1 MASVPIKEPYVK
13 VREQIMSRPTVL
25 NIDGTSN
32 IGVVI
37 VAPAGPRLA
46 YVDGPNTFLKLY
58 TVDGTIP
65 RNAHRSLIN
74 AFLLSHSAGLV
85 VVRSMNTTAVSGLF
99 FTHEDK
105 NESKLFINSDNNSLW
120 GIAFDDKYYFCNNG
134 NDSWDDFLN
143 VIKNQVNDNGDP
155 VYDAA
160 ALGKIKTAGQG
171 KSVSCKNFTELAEK
185 LQSSL
190 TTSQSKPY
198 SAIYSPKVGGIVF
211 TPDIEAAYTLDAAAK
226 ESLVGLKLDLKHNKT
241 GLSSLKA
248 TPIKYKDNVALTE
261 SEVLEFTFANG
272 VDSNWAFVYGT
283 MAYYHGAIDKSKYD
297 DYSLVSCKT
306 LDDVITS
313 ISGIKGMACEEVE
326 KDKKIKVTYSKG
338 NRIYI
343 AADDTGLNEGVTVK
357 QPETPTSVDMSSMLF
372 SIYPNDPQG
381 SDVYK
386 MVVQPDS
393 GNIFSL
399 SLTDVKSTKN
409 YLVSLLPD
417 ETDES
422 GNNVFIENLNALG
435 TGFTIVTN
443 PDYDENNL
451 RTHSPKLTQV
461 FSFGNSGLDLSSS
474 KKVSCLVQALYSLE
488 DQGLYD
494 IEYLATAGIVD
505 LQFLRQFQFIGKR
518 NDWFTPVDL
527 PHDNTNVNSINGFI
541 FNRAQDSNT
550 IVMGPFD
557 KDTSLTGWMTYIA
570 ASSRY
575 YRKVM
580 QNKSVRSEFAPT
592 FDQTNGTLEYK
603 NPVYML
609 DKGDR
614 EKLLNFAA
622 PVNFLVYNQRTD
634 SYYLNNNETFQ
645 PNKDILSEEQ
655 NRRMVNK
662 IKKDC
667 NRLMQRFKGRV
678 NTVSTRQDVESLLRH
693 YFETNIQ
700 NQLYKLDDYEVVCD
714 RADVNTTEMITA
726 NQLGVHVSVRLTN
739 SVKYIDVLVKV
750 YQIGT
755 DFNS

>member
-13 VREQIMSRPTVL
+13 VREQIMSKPTIL

-32 IGVVI
+32 IGVVV

-74 AFLLSHSAGLV
+74 AYLLSFSAGLV

-99 FTHEDK
+99 FTHEEK

-120 GIAFDDKYYFCNNG
+120 GIAFEDKYYFCNSG
-134 NDSWDDFLN
+134 NESWEDFLN
-143 VIKNQVNDNGDP
+143 VVKNLSDDNGDP
-155 VYDAA
+155 IYSAPTLA
-160 ALGKIKTAGQG
+160 KIKTAGQG
-171 KSVSCKNFTELAEK
+171 KSVHCNNFDELAEK
-185 LQSSL
+185 LQASL
-190 TTSQSKPY
+190 TVSQSKQY
-198 SAIYSPKVGGIVF
+198 TAIYSSKVGGIIF
-211 TPDIEAAYTLDAAAK
+211 TPDIDAAYTLDATAK
-226 ESLVGLKLDLKHNKT
+226 ETLVGLKLDLKHNKT
-241 GLSSLKA
+241 GISSLKA
-248 TPIKYKDNVALTE
+248 TPIKYKDGVALTE
-261 SEVLEFTFANG
+261 SEELEFTFANG
-272 VDSNWAFVYGT
+272 VDSNWAFVYGS
-283 MAYYHGAIDKSKYD
+283 MAYFHGAIDRSKYD

-306 LDDVITS
+306 VDDIITS

-338 NRIYI
+338 NRLYI
-343 AADDTGLNEGVTVK
+343 AEADSGLNVGVTVK
-357 QPETPTSVDMSSMLF
+357 QPEDPTSVDTSNMLF
-372 SIYPNDPQG
+372 GIYPDDPQG

-386 MVVQPDS
+386 MTIQPES
-393 GNIFSL
+393 GNIFTL
-399 SLTDVKSTKN
+399 SLTDLKSTKN
-409 YLVSLLPD
+409 YFVSLLPD
-417 ETDES
+417 ETDDS

-443 PDYDENNL
+443 PNYSENDL
-451 RTHSPKLTQV
+451 IAHSPKLTQV

-474 KKVSCLVQALYSLE
+474 KKVSCLVQALYALE

-494 IEYLATAGIVD
+494 IEYLASAGIVD
-505 LQFLRQFQFIGKR
+505 LQFVKQFQLVGKR
-518 NDWFTPVDL
+518 NDWFTPVDI
-527 PHDNTNVNSINGFI
+527 PHDKTNSNSIKGFI
-541 FNRAQDSNT
+541 LNLTQDSNT

-575 YRKVM
+575 YTKVM
-580 QNKSVRSEFAPT
+580 QNKAQRSEFAPT

-609 DKGDR
+609 GKEDR
-614 EKLLNFAA
+614 YKLLNFAC

-678 NTVSTRQDVESLLRH
+678 NTVSTRQDVEYLLRH

-714 RADVNTTEMITA
+714 RADINTTEMITS

-755 DFNS
+755 DFNN